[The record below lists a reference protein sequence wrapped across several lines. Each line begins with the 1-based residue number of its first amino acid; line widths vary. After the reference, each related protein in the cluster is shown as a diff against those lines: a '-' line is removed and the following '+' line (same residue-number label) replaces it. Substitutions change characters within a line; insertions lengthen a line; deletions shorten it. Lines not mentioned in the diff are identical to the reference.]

1 RFADDFKPIKVIGVG
16 GFGCVFEAENKLEE
30 FRYAVKRIALK
41 ENSSDKEVRDALK
54 EVRAMARFDHS
65 NIVRYYGSWIERPPP
80 GWQSYCNDKKRNI
93 HEMNYWFHDISQ
105 PCLLLERYIDLFQ
118 LCRSSLADWLKKNP
132 QSRDPAQMR
141 SWFTQVVEAIAYIHE
156 KNFIHRDLKAS

>member
-1 RFADDFKPIKVIGVG
+1 FITVS
-16 GFGCVFEAENKLEE
+16 
-30 FRYAVKRIALK
+30 YS
-41 ENSSDKEVRDALK
+41 SSDKEVRDALK

-80 GWQSYCNDKKRNI
+80 GWQARTDLEMVEIFQQQNQSGISLIPPLTHNSLFLYI
-93 HEMNYWFHDISQ
+93 HM
-105 PCLLLERYIDLFQ
+105 Q

-156 KNFIHRDLKAS
+156 KNFIHRDLKPSNILFDEAGTIRVCDLGIASEGGPADVTQTR